1 MILVYRYRVKSL
13 NGLLNKQS
21 RAVNFV
27 WNFCNDRQK
36 DALRFGRRWHT
47 GFDLNKLTT
56 GSSKEL
62 GLHSGTVNAVCEQYA
77 KSRSQKKRPFLRYR
91 GKKSLG
97 WVPLKGRELKREGNA
112 FRFAGNT
119 FRVFNSRALPEG
131 KIKDGTNFSRDSRGN
146 WFLNIVID
154 VDVVAPD
161 ARAPVRG
168 VGIDLGLKDFATLST
183 GEKIQAQHIYRG
195 AQQALAVAQRA
206 NKKKRVKAIHA
217 QIANRRNDFHH
228 KLSTRIV
235 REFDYIAVG
244 NVNAAGLAKTSMAKS
259 VLDAGWSS
267 FRTQLAYKAV
277 KHGAWFEEVNEAFS
291 TQTCSDCG
299 SMPDSRP
306 KGIAGLGI
314 RSWICSVCGGQA
326 LYCGCKGHD
335 PLFARWTGFWP
346 GELEAKALGIGLNEF
361 YSRYTVAFFIKPSKV
376 GVYTARILSLRRLRA
391 EALATSV

>member
-13 NGLLNKQS
+13 NGLLNKQA
-21 RAVNFV
+21 RAVSYVF
-27 WNFCNDRQK
+27 NFCNDTQK
-36 DALRFGRRWHT
+36 HALKWCKRWPT
-47 GFDLNKLTT
+47 GFDLNKLTA

-77 KSRSQKKRPFLRYR
+77 KSRSQKKRPYLRYR

-97 WVPLKGRELKREGNA
+97 WVPLKGRNVKETPNGFHFHGRE
-112 FRFAGNT
+112 
-119 FRVFNSRALPEG
+119 FRVFKSRDLPVG
-131 KIKDGTNFSRDSRGN
+131 AKIKDGTNFSRDSRGN
-146 WFLNIVID
+146 WFLNIVIE
-154 VDVVAPD
+154 VDAVAPG
-161 ARAPVRG
+161 ARQPIKG

-183 GEKIQAQHIYRG
+183 GEKIEAQRIYRD
-195 AQQALAVAQRA
+195 AEKALAVAQRA
-206 NKKKRVKAIHA
+206 GKKRRVSAIHA

-277 KHGAWFEEVNEAFS
+277 KHGAWCEEVNEAFS

-299 SMPDSRP
+299 ALPGSRP

-314 RSWICSVCGGQA
+314 RSWTCSE
-326 LYCGCKGHD
+326 CGCVHDRDVNAAKNILNKLGSRAGHGT
-335 PLFARWTGFWP
+335 PAVGIP
-346 GELEAKALGIGLNEF
+346 AL
-361 YSRYTVAFFIKPSKV
+361 
-376 GVYTARILSLRRLRA
+376 
-391 EALATSV
+391 

>member
-13 NGLLNKQS
+13 TGLLNKQS

-47 GFDLNKLTT
+47 GFDLNKLTA

-77 KSRSQKKRPFLRYR
+77 KSRSQKKRPYLRYR

-97 WVPLKGRELKREGNA
+97 WVPLKGRELKREGDA

-119 FRVFNSRALPEG
+119 FRVFNSRALAAG
-131 KIKDGTNFSRDSRGN
+131 KIKDGTNFSRDNRGH
-146 WFLNIVID
+146 WFLNIVMD
-154 VDVVAPD
+154 VDAAAPD
-161 ARAPVRG
+161 ARAPVKG

-183 GEKIQAQHIYRG
+183 GEKIEAQHIYRG
-195 AQQALAVAQRA
+195 AEQALAAAQRA
-206 NKKKRVKAIHA
+206 NKKNRVKAIHA
-217 QIANRRNDFHH
+217 QIAHRRADFHH
-228 KLSTRIV
+228 QLSTRIV

-244 NVNAAGLAKTSMAKS
+244 NVCAAGLAKTSMAKS

-277 KHGAWFEEVNEAFS
+277 KHGAWFEEVNES
-291 TQTCSDCG
+291 YTTQTCSDCG
-299 SMPDSRP
+299 SLPDSRP
-306 KGIAGLGI
+306 RGIAGLGI
-314 RSWICSVCGGQA
+314 RSWICSGCGGV
-326 LYCGCKGHD
+326 HD
-335 PLFARWTGFWP
+335 RDVNAAKNILNKLVPVPDMARQ
-346 GELEAKALGIGLNEF
+346 
-361 YSRYTVAFFIKPSKV
+361 
-376 GVYTARILSLRRLRA
+376 
-391 EALATSV
+391 

>member
-21 RAVNFV
+21 RACNFV

-47 GFDLNKLTT
+47 GFDLNKLTQ

-77 KSRSQKKRPFLRYR
+77 KSRAQKQRPYLRYR
-91 GKKSLG
+91 GKKNLG
-97 WVPLKGRELKREGNA
+97 WVPIKGRELKREGDA

-119 FRVFNSRALPEG
+119 FRVFNSRPLPEG
-131 KIKDGTNFSRDSRGN
+131 KIKDGTNFSQDARGH

-154 VDVVAPD
+154 VAVAPAD
-161 ARAPVRG
+161 ARQPVRG

-183 GEKIQAQHIYRG
+183 GEKIEAQRIYRG
-195 AQQALAVAQRA
+195 TEQALAIAQRA
-206 NKKKRVKAIHA
+206 RKKRRVSAIHA

-228 KLSTRIV
+228 KLSNRIV

-244 NVNAAGLAKTSMAKS
+244 NVNAAGLARTSMAKS

-267 FRTQLAYKAV
+267 FRSKLAYKAV
-277 KHGAWFEEVNEAFS
+277 KHGAWFEEVNESFS
-291 TQTCSDCG
+291 SQVCSNCG
-299 SMPDSRP
+299 ALPDSRP
-306 KGIAGLGI
+306 KGIADLG
-314 RSWICSVCGGQA
+314 SMFAEHAKEWQCSG
-326 LYCGCKGHD
+326 CGCVHD
-335 PLFARWTGFWP
+335 RDTNA
-346 GELEAKALGIGLNEF
+346 ALNI
-361 YSRYTVAFFIKPSKV
+361 
-376 GVYTARILSLRRLRA
+376 LRRGRA
-391 EALATSV
+391 TLAVGIPVL